1 MNENLELQRAS
12 AGSGKTYSL
21 TKKFLWLF
29 ITIRED
35 EEKTTRRLRTH
46 EELRD
51 SLNHILAVTFTNKA
65 THEMQERIVQK
76 LYQLA
81 YSDEP
86 AKKIN
91 YLEAFCE
98 ELFGSSYTT
107 TEVTKLRN
115 TCKDA
120 LHILLENYSDFQV
133 STIDSFFQMVLRTFA
148 YETGLNDT
156 YSIELDSDFL
166 SQMSVDGV
174 FEDIE
179 ENKSNADVKY
189 WIDQLMKSHRDE
201 TGWNIFTKSN
211 GKKATY
217 SNFIKD
223 LEKLEQE
230 DFKLIRNQLKKYFDE
245 NPDFVE
251 LYEDLCA
258 KYDDPHSTA
267 ILTEKE
273 LSQWKIYKDK
283 FPWMGLLSEI
293 INKRKN
299 YLNEINAV
307 ELSETNALLSDIIGE
322 EDAPFIYERLGSRIN
337 HYLIDEFQDTSQMQ
351 WKNFEPLLA
360 ESLGNNRENLLIGDA
375 KQSIYRFRNADATLI
390 TTTVPNKYQ
399 PKLIGDE
406 LADNTNHRSDRKIV
420 EFNNRLFRFLS
431 SYIDQYADDKIAS
444 EEKKIVKNYPG
455 LPPYMRNLKFS
466 GPSGIYSNVEQGIDD
481 KSDRGFISLNF
492 INSNKDGMTEE
503 LKLKLI
509 EYIEDVLSRGF
520 RMGDIAV
527 LVSKNDEADTI
538 IRFLL
543 EYNFKA
549 EKENRRKLEFV
560 SEDSLKLKSSVA
572 VQIILSVL
580 ESIARGIDIKD
591 SVSEPADEDISVSE
605 IKADNKSKRRHKSIN
620 WDVIKGNFRL
630 YCLKNNVKDPAAVL
644 GTFMNENSSMNA
656 ISDMLENMQMVTL
669 PAIIEGILSDKF
681 IDPEILAN
689 DAPYIAAFQDTVLE
703 FCESHT
709 SDIPSF
715 LDWWK
720 KRENKF
726 SISSPEDMDAI
737 RVMTIHKSKGLEFPC
752 VFVPFAN
759 TNYFNTN
766 IGNSGKAEWRWVEPL
781 HIGVEGRTLPPFI
794 PVEVKTGLKTCDHK
808 DVFWQTVEMQSM
820 DKINSTYVAF
830 TRAEHE
836 LYIFTN
842 KSIVSSYLT
851 YILKLFLGVSPKD
864 KYKGELIA
872 HIDVSQVNSEGII
885 DTYEIGERLSPK
897 DILEINKKKAEK
909 NADNVN
915 ISSLKGYKSN
925 KAPKLEAKS
934 ELSQKMQ

>member
-29 ITIRED
+29 ITIKEN
-35 EEKTTRRLRTH
+35 EGEPKRRLRNY

-65 THEMQERIVQK
+65 TNEMQERIVQK

-81 YSDEP
+81 NSSEP
-86 AKKIN
+86 INKID
-91 YLEAFCE
+91 YLDAFCK
-98 ELFGSSYTT
+98 ELFGPSYTDK
-107 TEVTKLRN
+107 EVEKLRN

-120 LHILLENYSDFQV
+120 LQILLDNYSDFQV

-179 ENKSNADVKY
+179 ENKSDANVKY
-189 WIDQLMKSHRDE
+189 WIDQLMKNHRND

-211 GKKATY
+211 SKKSTY

-223 LEKLEQE
+223 LGRLEKEE
-230 DFKLIRNQLKKYFDE
+230 FKLIRNQLRDYFDE
-245 NPDFVE
+245 NPDFIE
-251 LYEDLCA
+251 LYEELCA
-258 KYDDPHSTA
+258 KYDNPNPADGIS
-267 ILTEKE
+267 EKE
-273 LSQWKIYKDK
+273 LAHWKIYKDK
-283 FPWMGLLSEI
+283 FPWLGLISEI
-293 INKRKN
+293 INKRN
-299 YLNEINAV
+299 SYLKEINAV
-307 ELSETNALLSDIIGE
+307 ELSETNAILSDIIGYD
-322 EDAPFIYERLGSRIN
+322 DAPFIYERLGTRIF

-351 WKNFEPLLA
+351 WKNFEPLLE
-360 ESLGNNRENLLIGDA
+360 ESLSNSRENLLIGDA

-390 TTTVPNKYQ
+390 TSTVPRKYD
-399 PKLIGDE
+399 PKLIGE
-406 LADNTNHRSDRKIV
+406 LPADNTNYRSDRRIV
-420 EFNNRLFRFLS
+420 DFNNRFFEFLA
-431 SYIDQYADDKIAS
+431 SYIDELIDKKNKD
-444 EEKKIVKNYPG
+444 EGKKLVKGKDEYPFVRS
-455 LPPYMRNLKFS
+455 LQFS
-466 GPSGIYSNVEQGIDD
+466 GPSGIYHNVVQQIND
-481 KSDRGFISLNF
+481 KSDRGFISLN
-492 INSNKDGMTEE
+492 IIDSNKENMKEP
-503 LKLKLI
+503 LKAKLI

-520 RMGDIAV
+520 RMGDIAI
-527 LVSKNDEADTI
+527 LVSRNDDADTI

-543 EYNFKA
+543 EYNFEA
-549 EKENRRKLEFV
+549 EKSGKKKLEFV
-560 SEDSLKLKSSVA
+560 SDDSLKLKSSVA

-591 SVSEPADEDISVSE
+591 SVNESTEDEEAASESKTND
-605 IKADNKSKRRHKSIN
+605 KAKRKHKSIN

-644 GTFMNENSSMNA
+644 DKFMNENSSMNA

-669 PAIIEGILSDKF
+669 PAIIEGILSDEF
-681 IDPEILAN
+681 IDPEILNN

-726 SISSPEDMDAI
+726 SITSPEGMDAI

-759 TNYFNTN
+759 VNYYDYN
-766 IGNSGKAEWRWVEPL
+766 IGNNGPIEWRWVSPL
-781 HIGVEGRTLPPFI
+781 HIGVNGRELPPFI
-794 PVEVKTGLKTCDHK
+794 PVEVKTELKKYDHN
-808 DVFWQTVEMQSM
+808 DVLRETIEMKTM
-820 DKINSTYVAF
+820 DNINSSYVAF

-836 LYIFTN
+836 LYIFAN
-842 KSIVSSYLT
+842 QSKKDASYFT
-851 YILKLFLGVSPKD
+851 SILKLFLGIKPNKS
-864 KYKGELIA
+864 YKGVPSS
-872 HIDVSQVNSEGII
+872 HINVDNII
-885 DTYEIGERLSPK
+885 NEENMTSYEIGERLSKK
-897 DILEINKKKAEK
+897 DVEEIKEKKAKKKDKA
-909 NADNVN
+909 N
-915 ISSLKGYKSN
+915 ISSLEGYKSN
-925 KAPKLEAKS
+925 KAPKLGAKS
-934 ELSQKMQ
+934 ELSQKML